1 MKKTKQTIAFWII
14 RLMSLSILGVLVWIL
29 AFILVRGIGA
39 VSWEF
44 LTSMPDDGMTGGGIL
59 PAIVGT
65 ICLSVGSMIFA
76 FPIGVLSGIY
86 LNEYAGNGKIIRFI
100 RMMTNNL
107 SAIPSIVFGLFGMA
121 LFVNGLGFGD
131 SILAGSLT
139 LGILVLPVVIRTTE
153 EALKQVD
160 DSYRHGSLAL
170 GASKLQTIFKVVLP
184 MAMPNVL
191 TGLILSL
198 GRVSGETA
206 PILFTVAA
214 YFLPKLPTSIFDQV
228 MALPYHLYV
237 LSTSGTDIEA
247 SRSMA
252 FGTAFVLVM
261 IVMILNLIA
270 NALRRYFSKKTK
282 MN

>member
-1 MKKTKQTIAFWII
+1 MKKTKQAIAFWII

-86 LNEYAGNGKIIRFI
+86 LNEYADNGKIIRFI

-160 DSYRHGSLAL
+160 NSYRHGSLAL

-261 IVMILNLIA
+261 IVLILNLIA

>member
-170 GASKLQTIFKVVLP
+170 GASKLQTIFKVVIP

-261 IVMILNLIA
+261 IVLILNLIA

>member
-86 LNEYAGNGKIIRFI
+86 LNEYACNGKIIRFI

-170 GASKLQTIFKVVLP
+170 GASKLQTIFKVVIP

-261 IVMILNLIA
+261 IVLILNLIA